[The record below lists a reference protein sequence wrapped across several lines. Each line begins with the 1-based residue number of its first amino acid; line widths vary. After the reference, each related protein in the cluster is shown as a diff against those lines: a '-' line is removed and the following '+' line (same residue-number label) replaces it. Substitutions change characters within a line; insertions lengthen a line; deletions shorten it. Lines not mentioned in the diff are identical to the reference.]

1 MFRQFIRNI
10 KYLFLRT
17 EHIRLLEEENTALQR
32 ALVESIDLV
41 ADYKC
46 AIQEMQRIISMI
58 YTNTAEQMAQ
68 DFAEFEMLEGLDDNN
83 NEEEEVR
90 KKYNRALMKKITIH

>member
-10 KYLFLRT
+10 EYLFLRT

-41 ADYKC
+41 ADYKR
-46 AIQEMQRIISMI
+46 AIQEMQRIISTI
-58 YTNTAEQMAQ
+58 YKENMNQMSR
-68 DFAEFEMLEGLDDNN
+68 EFGEYENNN
-83 NEEEEVR
+83 NEEEEAEQEYYNALL
-90 KKYNRALMKKITIH
+90 KKTTIH

>member
-1 MFRQFIRNI
+1 MVKQFIRNI

-41 ADYKC
+41 SDYKR
-46 AIQEMQRIISMI
+46 AVQEMQRMISMI
-58 YTNTAEQMAQ
+58 YKDNIDQMEEDLAEYAYR
-68 DFAEFEMLEGLDDNN
+68 DSHRKDEGEDIEQKYYKAIL
-83 NEEEEVR
+83 
-90 KKYNRALMKKITIH
+90 KKTTIH

>member
-41 ADYKC
+41 ADYKR
-46 AIQEMQRIISMI
+46 AIQEMQRMISTI
-58 YTNTAEQMAQ
+58 YKENMNQMSR
-68 DFAEFEMLEGLDDNN
+68 EFEEYENN
-83 NEEEEVR
+83 HTEEEDAEHEYYNAPL
-90 KKYNRALMKKITIH
+90 KKTTIP

>member
-1 MFRQFIRNI
+1 MVKQFIRNI

-41 ADYKC
+41 SDYKR
-46 AIQEMQRIISMI
+46 AVQEMQRMISMI
-58 YTNTAEQMAQ
+58 YKDNIDQMEEDLAEYAYRDSQRK
-68 DFAEFEMLEGLDDNN
+68 DEGEDIEQKYYKAIL
-83 NEEEEVR
+83 
-90 KKYNRALMKKITIH
+90 KKTTIH

>member
-32 ALVESIDLV
+32 ALVEAIDLV
-41 ADYKC
+41 SDYKK
-46 AIQEMQRIISMI
+46 AIQEMQRMI
-58 YTNTAEQMAQ
+58 AMIHRDTVGQMES
-68 DFAEFEMLEGLDDNN
+68 DFADYETSK
-83 NEEEEVR
+83 EEEEVEKEYYKALL
-90 KKYNRALMKKITIH
+90 KKTTIH

>member
-41 ADYKC
+41 ADYKR
-46 AIQEMQRIISMI
+46 AIQEMQRMISTI
-58 YTNTAEQMAQ
+58 YKENMNQMSR
-68 DFAEFEMLEGLDDNN
+68 EFEEYENNN
-83 NEEEEVR
+83 NEEEEAEQEYYNALL
-90 KKYNRALMKKITIH
+90 KKTTIH

>member
-17 EHIRLLEEENTALQR
+17 EHIRLIKEENTALTR
-32 ALVESIDLV
+32 VLIESIDLV
-41 ADYKC
+41 ADYKR
-46 AIQEMQRIISMI
+46 AIQEMQRMI
-58 YTNTAEQMAQ
+58 AMIHTNTVDQMAQ

-83 NEEEEVR
+83 NEEEEAR
-90 KKYNRALMKKITIH
+90 KEYNRALIKKITIH

>member
-17 EHIRLLEEENTALQR
+17 EHIRLIKEENTALTR
-32 ALVESIDLV
+32 ALIESIDLV
-41 ADYKC
+41 ADYKR
-46 AIQEMQRIISMI
+46 AIQEMQRMI
-58 YTNTAEQMAQ
+58 AMIHTNTVEQMAQ

-83 NEEEEVR
+83 NEEEEAR
-90 KKYNRALMKKITIH
+90 KEYNRALMKKITIH